1 MQRWRS
7 GYIMGLGELLRA
19 SWPHPSRRR
28 EVLRLRET
36 RLYLGLLAAW
46 LVLIGGLLL
55 PLPAEGKWA
64 AASSSPLLALAL
76 VSLRKRSLERGL
88 YAIVAWHINAAGLL
102 RGLLQARRAPTEP
115 IASTVLKTPH
125 GSGLGRPS

>member
-1 MQRWRS
+1 
-7 GYIMGLGELLRA
+7 MGLGELLRA

-28 EVLRLRET
+28 QVLRLRET

-46 LVLIGGLLL
+46 LVLITGLLL
-55 PLPAEGKWA
+55 PLPAQGKWA

-88 YAIVAWHINAAGLL
+88 YAIVAWHANAAGLL
-102 RGLLQARRAPTEP
+102 RGLLQTRRSPAEA

-125 GSGLGRPS
+125 SSALSRTPEAVPE